1 MVIVDTSVW
10 IDYLRGADTPQSQW
24 LNDRADQQ
32 RLGLTDLIL
41 CEVLQGMPNDSQA
54 ARVEEQLSK
63 LVIFQ
68 TGGRRLAIA
77 SARNYRILRTHGRT
91 ARKTID
97 CLIATFC
104 LMNKHSLIHNDHDY
118 DYDAFE
124 KHLNLKVIH
133 P

>member
-1 MVIVDTSVW
+1 MIIVDTSIWV
-10 IDYLRGADTPQSQW
+10 DYLRGADTPQTQW
-24 LNDRADQQ
+24 LYAQADQQ

-41 CEVLQGMPNDSQA
+41 CEVLQGVSDDSQA
-54 ARVEEQLSK
+54 ARVETQLSK

-77 SARNYRILRTHGRT
+77 SARNYRILRPRVRT
-91 ARKTID
+91 VRKTMD

-104 LMNKHSLIHNDHDY
+104 LMNDHSLLHNDH

>member
-1 MVIVDTSVW
+1 VVIVDSSIWV
-10 IDYLRGADTPQSQW
+10 DYLRGADTPQTHW

-41 CEVLQGMPNDSQA
+41 CEVLQGMPDDSYA

-77 SARNYRILRTHGRT
+77 SAQNYRILRTHSRT
-91 ARKTID
+91 VRKTLD

-104 LMNKHSLIHNDHDY
+104 LMNDHSLLHNDR

-124 KHLNLKVIH
+124 KYLDLKVIH